1 MSITVVIGA
10 QWGDEGK
17 GKLVD
22 RLASRAALVVRYQGG
37 NNAGHTIVRAGEKF
51 SFHLVPS
58 GILHEGTTCA
68 LGNGVVIDPDVLK
81 REVAA
86 LHTHGIDTSRLRI
99 SAQAHLIMPYHIAL
113 DGAHEERAASADA
126 SSDAIGT
133 TRRGI
138 GPCYTDKV
146 ARRGVRV
153 EDLFDP
159 ENLRRKVRAAVAD
172 ANLVL
177 HERFSHA
184 GFDADAVFEQVRA
197 HAAFFEPMMADVGA
211 LIDDARRAGRDVL
224 LEGAQGTMLDVD
236 HGTYPFVTSS
246 SPVAGGA
253 ATGSGIGPTHID
265 RVIGV
270 AKAYATRVGEG
281 PFPTELHDETA
292 AWLVE
297 KGGEFGTTTGRQ
309 RRCGWID
316 LVALR
321 HAVRVNGLTDIALTK
336 LDVLSGMASVA
347 LCDEYELEDGSRTRA
362 MPVTQREFVGARPVF
377 REMRGWS
384 ESIEDARTPA
394 DLPSA
399 ARDVVAAIEA
409 AVGIPI
415 SVVGVGQDRDALVD
429 MGVAETVSAVT
440 M

>member
-1 MSITVVIGA
+1 MAITVVIGA

-22 RLASRAALVVRYQGG
+22 RLAAHASLVVRYQGG
-37 NNAGHTIVRAGEKF
+37 NNAGHTIVRDGEKF

-58 GILHEGTTCA
+58 GILRPGTLCA
-68 LGNGVVIDPDVLK
+68 LGNGVVIDPNVL
-81 REVAA
+81 RGEVTA
-86 LHTHGIDTSRLRI
+86 LQESGIDTSGLRV

-113 DGAHEERAASADA
+113 DGAREEGAAAGDA
-126 SSDAIGT
+126 AGDVIGT

-138 GPCYTDKV
+138 GPCYTDKI
-146 ARRGVRV
+146 ARRGIRV

-159 ENLRRKVRAAVAD
+159 ETLRRKIGVAVAD

-177 HERFSHA
+177 TERFGQS
-184 GFDADAVFEQVRA
+184 GCDPDEVYEQVCA
-197 HAAFFEPMMADVGA
+197 HAAFFEPVMADVGA
-211 LIDDARRAGRDVL
+211 LIDEARRAGEHVL
-224 LEGAQGTMLDVD
+224 LEGAQGTMLDID

-253 ATGSGIGPTHID
+253 ATGAGIGPTQID
-265 RVIGV
+265 RVIGI

-281 PFPTELHDETA
+281 PFPTEIHDETA

-297 KGGEFGTTTGRQ
+297 KGREFGTTTGRQ

-316 LVALR
+316 AVALR

-336 LDVLSGMASVA
+336 LDVLSGMESVA
-347 LCDEYELEDGSRTRA
+347 LCDEYELEDGRRTRT
-362 MPVTQREFVGARPVF
+362 MPVTQREFSSARPVY
-377 REMRGWS
+377 RVMDGWN
-384 ESIEDARTPA
+384 EPIDHVRHPDELPA
-394 DLPSA
+394 A
-399 ARDVVAAIEA
+399 ARDFVAAIEA

-429 MGVAETVSAVT
+429 MGVSDMASVVT
-440 M
+440 A